1 MEMDESFESLENRIN
16 ELKSE
21 KIKIETA
28 IIQEDKDMVKK
39 FKKQNDTL
47 DKIEKN
53 FQKYKL
59 IVNEKSTIEENLN
72 DYLKIKNKIKTTY
85 FCFMD
90 FVDLFEKKKN
100 ISKIVFNPYEV
111 CKDLLEKELYQT
123 VDIFENDVDDL
134 LNFFRNL

>member
-1 MEMDESFESLENRIN
+1 
-16 ELKSE
+16 
-21 KIKIETA
+21 
-28 IIQEDKDMVKK
+28 
-39 FKKQNDTL
+39 
-47 DKIEKN
+47 
-53 FQKYKL
+53 
-59 IVNEKSTIEENLN
+59 
-72 DYLKIKNKIKTTY
+72 
-85 FCFMD
+85 MD